1 MTTQQTATQL
11 PPAGTW
17 AIEPSHSNIE
27 AVARHLRVTKVR
39 GRFSSFEGKVEV
51 PEDALQS
58 RIEVTID
65 AASID
70 TNSEDRDQHLR
81 SEDFL
86 HVEEFPTLTF
96 RSTKVEEAGDGYRVT
111 GDLTMR
117 GVTKPVTL
125 DVTYGGLTE
134 DPWGNTRALFAAET
148 TIDRAEWGLTWNQA
162 LEAGGVLVSKTFD
175 IEAQLQLV
183 QA

>member
-1 MTTQQTATQL
+1 MSTQL

-17 AIEPSHSNIE
+17 VIEPSHSTIE
-27 AVARHLRVTKVR
+27 AVARHLKITKVR
-39 GRFSSFEGKVEV
+39 GRFSSFEGKVEI
-51 PEDALQS
+51 PEDDPLQA

-65 AASID
+65 ADSID

-86 HVEEFPTLTF
+86 WVEQHPTLQF
-96 RSTKVEEAGDGYRVT
+96 ESTKVEEVDGAYHLV

-117 GVTKPVTL
+117 GVTKPVEL
-125 DVTYGGLTE
+125 ELTYGGLTE

-148 TIDRAEWGLTWNQA
+148 TIDREDWGLTWNQA
-162 LEAGGVLVSKTFD
+162 LEAGGVLVSKD
-175 IEAQLQLV
+175 IKVEIQAQLV
-183 QA
+183 QD

>member
-1 MTTQQTATQL
+1 MSTQL

-17 AIEPSHSNIE
+17 AIEPTHSNIE
-27 AVARHLRVTKVR
+27 AIARHLKVTKVR
-39 GRFSSFEGKVEV
+39 GRFGSFEGKVEV

-58 RIEVTID
+58 RVSVTID

-70 TNSEDRDQHLR
+70 TNSEDRDEHLR

-86 HVEEFPTLTF
+86 YVEEYPTLTF
-96 RSTKVEEAGDGYRVT
+96 ESTDVREVGGGYELD

-125 DVTYGGLTE
+125 EVTYGGLTE

-148 TIDRAEWGLTWNQA
+148 TLDREEWGLTWNQA
-162 LEAGGVLVSKTFD
+162 LEAGGVLVSKEVKVE
-175 IEAQLQLV
+175 IELQLV

>member
-1 MTTQQTATQL
+1 MTTQL

-17 AIEPSHSNIE
+17 AIEPSHSTIE
-27 AVARHLRVTKVR
+27 AIAKHLRITKVR

-58 RIEVTID
+58 RISVTID

-86 HVEEFPTLTF
+86 HVEQHPTLQF
-96 RSTKVEEAGDGYRVT
+96 ESTGVEEVGGGYKVT

-148 TIDRAEWGLTWNQA
+148 TLNREEWGLTWNQA
-162 LEAGGVLVSKTFD
+162 LEAGGVLVSKEIKVE
-175 IEAQLQLV
+175 IEAQLV

>member
-1 MTTQQTATQL
+1 MSTQL

-17 AIEPSHSNIE
+17 VIEPGHSTIE
-27 AVARHLRVTKVR
+27 AVAKHLKITKVR
-39 GRFSSFEGKVEV
+39 GRFGSFEGKVNV
-51 PEDALQS
+51 PEDDPLQAQV
-58 RIEVTID
+58 EVTID

-86 HVEEFPTLTF
+86 WVDQHPTLEFVSTNVEE
-96 RSTKVEEAGDGYRVT
+96 VGGGYRMV

-117 GVTKPVTL
+117 GETHPVEL
-125 DVTYGGLTE
+125 DLTYGGLTE

-148 TIDRAEWGLTWNQA
+148 TIDRELWGLTWNQA
-162 LEAGGVLVSKTFD
+162 LEAGGVLVSKEIK
-175 IEAQLQLV
+175 IEIQVQLV
-183 QA
+183 QS

>member
-1 MTTQQTATQL
+1 MSTQL

-17 AIEPSHSNIE
+17 VIEPGHSTIE
-27 AVARHLRVTKVR
+27 AVAKHLKITKVR
-39 GRFSSFEGKVEV
+39 GRFGSFEGKVDV
-51 PEDALQS
+51 PEDDALDAHV
-58 RIEVTID
+58 EVTID

-86 HVEEFPTLTF
+86 WVEQHPTLEF
-96 RSTKVEEAGDGYRVT
+96 SSTGLEEVQGGYRMV

-117 GVTKPVTL
+117 GETHPVEL
-125 DVTYGGLTE
+125 ELTYGGLTE

-148 TIDRAEWGLTWNQA
+148 TIDREQWGLTWNQA
-162 LEAGGVLVSKTFD
+162 LEAGGVLVSKD
-175 IEAQLQLV
+175 IKVEIQVQLV
-183 QA
+183 QS